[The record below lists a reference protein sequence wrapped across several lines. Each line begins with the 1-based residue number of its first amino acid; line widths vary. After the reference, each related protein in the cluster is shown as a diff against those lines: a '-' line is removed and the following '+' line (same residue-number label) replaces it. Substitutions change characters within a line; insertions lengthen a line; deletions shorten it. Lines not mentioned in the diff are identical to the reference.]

1 MVLALSV
8 LAAVAVITWP
18 AVQRVYVD
26 YVVKEGAEQVR
37 SLLAGARAHAI
48 NSGLA
53 YQFRFEPGG
62 RRYVLIPYEREF
74 APQGGLTSGTTTSST
89 GLLVESHRLDERL
102 TFGSLDPLGGVEQ
115 VSADFFAGLP
125 DAAELAGISWSMPIV
140 FFPDGS
146 AYDAGLIVVDQKGN
160 SVPIVV
166 RGLTGAPTIGPVQQG
181 VLP

>member
-1 MVLALSV
+1 MVLALAV
-8 LAAVAVITWP
+8 LASVALITWP

-26 YVVKEGAEQVR
+26 YAVRQGAEQVR

-62 RRYVLIPYEREF
+62 RRYVLMPYEREF
-74 APQGGLTSGTTTSST
+74 APQGGLTNLGTSST
-89 GLLVESHRLDERL
+89 GLFIESRRLDERL
-102 TFGSLDPLGGVEQ
+102 AFYSLDPLGGVEQ
-115 VSADFFAGLP
+115 VPADLFAGLP
-125 DAAELAGISWSMPIV
+125 EAPELAGLSWSMPIV

-146 AYDAGLIVVDQKGN
+146 GYDAGLIIMDQKGN
-160 SVPIVV
+160 SVPIAV
-166 RGLTGAPTIGPVQQG
+166 RGLTGAPTVGPVERG